1 MKKLY
6 GKDNSFYGRHHT
18 VATKRKISFMRAGGR
33 DLRQY
38 KDDFIRLYE
47 DKTAQEIATIYSVSK
62 KYVLDVLRNNGVKM
76 RKPAPRKG
84 VKVWNAGKPY
94 YKIRGNKNP
103 NWKGGITSFNQKL
116 RECIENK
123 NWIRAIFKRDDWT
136 CQICGQRG
144 GYLEVDHYPKR
155 FADIISENKI
165 RTYTAARKCKELWDT
180 NNGRTLCLKCH
191 NKTKCRQV
199 S

>member
-1 MKKLY
+1 
-6 GKDNSFYGRHHT
+6 
-18 VATKRKISFMRAGGR
+18 MRAGGR